1 MNKIKVCPKITLC
14 SAVITSLI
22 ILFFSGMAIAEKN
35 TKLIGFGETG
45 QYINFKEINDQKI
58 INIKFIGQEYNFD
71 ITKIYNI
78 YKSIKDIKIL
88 KKMPNL
94 QIENKI
100 LQKFKIDWYQ
110 FPFFSIIKQIV
121 FEKITKK

>member
-1 MNKIKVCPKITLC
+1 
-14 SAVITSLI
+14 
-22 ILFFSGMAIAEKN
+22 MAIAEKN

-45 QYINFKEINDQKI
+45 QYLNFKKINDQKI

>member
-1 MNKIKVCPKITLC
+1 
-14 SAVITSLI
+14 
-22 ILFFSGMAIAEKN
+22 MAIAEKN

-45 QYINFKEINDQKI
+45 QYLNFKEINDQKI
-58 INIKFIGQEYNFD
+58 INIKFIGQEYNFN

-78 YKSIKDIKIL
+78 YKSVKNIKISN
-88 KKMPNL
+88 KITNF
-94 QIENKI
+94 QIENKVFE
-100 LQKFKIDWYQ
+100 KFKIDWYQ